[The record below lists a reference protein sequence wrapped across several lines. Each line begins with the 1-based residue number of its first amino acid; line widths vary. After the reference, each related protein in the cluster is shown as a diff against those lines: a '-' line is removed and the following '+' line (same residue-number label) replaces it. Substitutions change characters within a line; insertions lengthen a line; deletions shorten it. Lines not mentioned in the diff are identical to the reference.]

1 MTAGELISLLQ
12 QHNPDSE
19 LLLRRRF
26 QFRDYYIPYEA
37 INLIELS
44 TRDIIIYEESDG
56 S

>member
-1 MTAGELISLLQ
+1 MTIGELISILSTY
-12 QHNPDSE
+12 NPDSE
-19 LLLRRRF
+19 LLRRRF

-44 TRDIIIYEESDG
+44 TGDIIIYEESDG

>member
-1 MTAGELISLLQ
+1 MTIGELTSLLSNY
-12 QHNPDSE
+12 NPDRE
-19 LLLRRRF
+19 LLIRRRF

-44 TRDIIIYEESDG
+44 TGDIIIYEESDG